1 MAAAGAERWDGLR
14 AALAHTPSCVNWQLV
29 GAAVQHRELSSVLGD
44 DLEGWTGE
52 WGDGIQGRRL
62 KNKETPVCMWLIRVV
77 VRRNHY
83 NVVKQLYSNI
93 FFKEVRLVAS

>member
-1 MAAAGAERWDGLR
+1 M
-14 AALAHTPSCVNWQLV
+14 HSTTCKV
-29 GAAVQHRELSSVLGD
+29 GSQCRAAVQHRELSSVLGD